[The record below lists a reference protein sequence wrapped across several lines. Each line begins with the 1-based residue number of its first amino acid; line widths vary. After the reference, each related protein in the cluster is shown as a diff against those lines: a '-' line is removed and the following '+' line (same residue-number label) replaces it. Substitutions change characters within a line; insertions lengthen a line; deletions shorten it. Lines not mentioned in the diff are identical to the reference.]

1 MQHLKKKER
10 VFEDYIRCLK
20 SFHQILPVMLFLETD
35 ICISETYVRR
45 ILTMTYLLNYSFYIN
60 NYWIENNFMHSGHP
74 LNNERSAYVDILKS
88 QHLKPHPSIQ
98 IGLIFLRS

>member
-1 MQHLKKKER
+1 MA
-10 VFEDYIRCLK
+10 
-20 SFHQILPVMLFLETD
+20 
-35 ICISETYVRR
+35 
-45 ILTMTYLLNYSFYIN
+45 YLLNYSFYIN
-60 NYWIENNFMHSGHP
+60 IYEIENHFMHSGHP

>member
-1 MQHLKKKER
+1 
-10 VFEDYIRCLK
+10 
-20 SFHQILPVMLFLETD
+20 
-35 ICISETYVRR
+35 
-45 ILTMTYLLNYSFYIN
+45 MTNLLNCSFYIN
-60 NYWIENNFMHSGHP
+60 IHEIKNHFLHSGHP